1 MAIFR
6 WLVVLTIL
14 NNISQWEGLS
24 HILWKIKAM
33 FEITNQIKWGTPFFH
48 PFLMACSIIKHS
60 SGQIIVIDKP
70 ETKLYWEN
78 FPY

>member
-1 MAIFR
+1 MHPIKPKSDPLIFGYTP

-33 FEITNQIKWGTPFFH
+33 FEITNQIKWGTP
-48 PFLMACSIIKHS
+48 
-60 SGQIIVIDKP
+60 QIIQH
-70 ETKLYWEN
+70 
-78 FPY
+78 